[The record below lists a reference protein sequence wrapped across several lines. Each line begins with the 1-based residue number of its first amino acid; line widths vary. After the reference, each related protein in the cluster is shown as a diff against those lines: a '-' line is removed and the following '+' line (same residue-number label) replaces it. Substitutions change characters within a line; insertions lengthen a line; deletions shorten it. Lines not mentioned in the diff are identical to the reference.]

1 MYKAKP
7 QGGCFML
14 VLKDIYKDYY
24 VAKKPLHVLKG
35 LNLTFPK
42 QQFITILGP
51 SGCGKTT
58 LLNLIGGLDKY
69 TSGDLI
75 IEGKSTKE
83 FKDKDWDAYRNHR
96 VGFVFQSYNLIPH
109 LNVLEN
115 VEISLTLSGM
125 ASSECREKAKQ
136 ELINVGLESE
146 LYKRPNQL
154 SGGQLQRVAIAR
166 ALVND
171 PSIVL
176 ADEPTGALDSKTSD
190 QVIGILKEISKTR
203 LVIMVTHNE
212 NIAKRFSD
220 RIIRMLD
227 GKITSDT
234 DEKINKDKHK
244 AKEPTEMEK
253 NKGTSMSFLTALKNS
268 YKNILTK
275 KGRTVLTALAG
286 SLGIIGI
293 GLVAAVSNGFQ
304 GYINRLE
311 RDTMAHYPIAV
322 FAQTMDMKA
331 GIKRPDRTTEFPE
344 GEEIIVYNENDYQ
357 QTPITIT
364 NNRIT
369 PEFLEL
375 VEDLKKDGLAASTMV
390 NYPTQMQILAKP
402 PTDNARTVVWP
413 YYVSVTPLPFGVF
426 TQLPGDEAYISEF
439 YDLIGENSKFATER
453 NEIMFVV
460 DTYNRISV
468 QALERMGI
476 VDNSSSIQKL
486 DFNDIIGRQFKMVS
500 NNEIYKKALGN
511 IDDYVVLDFMG
522 QPRTIEKYRFQNP
535 QQLFDDPLVGEMLT
549 ITGILRAKEGIQFEM
564 LAPGLVYTQELN
576 QYMHETNKHN
586 DIAKA
591 QVNNVVI
598 RNPNITEE
606 NINTAIEFYQ
616 AQTDWS
622 GAKPVTPTTIRIDRF
637 LNNLKIYGVNI
648 EDISSENTIYET
660 MLTELLN
667 ATYSPVESIA
677 IFAKDAD
684 AKKEIKARIDE
695 YNATRE
701 DEKDKII
708 IFDAVEFFSNS
719 LATMVDIIS
728 IVLIVF
734 TSISLVVSG
743 FLIGI
748 ITYVSV
754 IERIKEI
761 GILRAI
767 GARKKDISRLF
778 NAETFIIGLLAGV
791 IGVVMTYLLSIP
803 INIILNNIF
812 PDQHIGRIAFLAPLA
827 AIALIV
833 FNVLL
838 TVTAG
843 LIPSKIAA
851 NKDPVVAL
859 RTE

>member
-1 MYKAKP
+1 
-7 QGGCFML
+7 ML

-42 QQFITILGP
+42 QQFVTILGP

-83 FKDKDWDAYRNHR
+83 FKDRDWDAYRNHR

-109 LNVLEN
+109 LSVIEN

-125 ASSECREKAKQ
+125 GSSERREKAKQ
-136 ELINVGLESE
+136 ALLSVDLESE

-171 PSIVL
+171 PSIIL
-176 ADEPTGALDSKTSD
+176 ADEPTGALDSETSE
-190 QVIGILKEISKTR
+190 QVMKILKEISKTR
-203 LVIMVTHNE
+203 LVVMVTHNE
-212 NIAKRFSD
+212 DIAKRYSD
-220 RIIRMLD
+220 RVIRMLD
-227 GKITSDT
+227 GRITSDT
-234 DEKINKDKHK
+234 DEAQSKKERKV
-244 AKEPTEMEK
+244 KEPTETEK

-275 KGRTVLTALAG
+275 KGRTVFTALAG

-304 GYINRLE
+304 NYINRLE
-311 RDTMAHYPIAV
+311 RETMANYPIAV
-322 FAQTMDMKA
+322 FAQTMDMQA
-331 GIKRPDRTTEFPE
+331 GIKKPDKNTEYPD
-344 GEEIIVYNENDYQ
+344 GEEIVVYNEND
-357 QTPITIT
+357 TETTRITIT

-369 PEFLEL
+369 SEFLDL
-375 VEDLKKDGLAASTMV
+375 VDGLKEDGLAASTMV

-402 PTDNARTVVWP
+402 PTDNARTVQWP

-426 TQLPGDEAYISEF
+426 TQLPGDEAYITEF
-439 YDLIGENSKFATER
+439 YDVIGKDSKFATER
-453 NEIMFVV
+453 NEIMFVL
-460 DTYNRISV
+460 DKYNRISV

-476 VDNSSSIQKL
+476 VDNSANVQKL
-486 DFNDIIGRQFKMVS
+486 NFDDIIGREFKMVH
-500 NNEIYKKALGN
+500 NDDIYKKALGN

-535 QQLFDDPLVGEMLT
+535 QYLYDDPTVGEMLK
-549 ITGILRAKEGIQFEM
+549 ITGILRPKPGIQFEM
-564 LAPGLVYTQELN
+564 LAPGMVYTQALN
-576 QYMHETNKHN
+576 KYMHETNKHN
-586 DIAKA
+586 KVAKA

-598 RNPNITEE
+598 REANITAE
-606 NINTAIEFYQ
+606 NINTAIEFYS
-616 AQTDWS
+616 ATTDWS
-622 GAKPVTPTTIRIDRF
+622 GVKPVNPTTIRIDKF
-637 LNNLKIYGVNI
+637 LSNLKIYGVDLA
-648 EDISSENTIYET
+648 DISKDNAIYET
-660 MLTELLN
+660 LLKELLN
-667 ATYSPVESIA
+667 TAYSPVESVA
-677 IFAKDAD
+677 IFAKDGD
-684 AKKEIKARIDE
+684 SKKEIKARINE
-695 YNATRE
+695 YNNTRE
-701 DEKDKII
+701 DEKDKIV
-708 IFDAVEFFSNS
+708 IFDAVEFVTDSI
-719 LATMVDIIS
+719 ATMIDVVS

-754 IERIKEI
+754 IERTKEI

-791 IGVVMTYLLSIP
+791 IGVGTTYILSIP
-803 INIILNNIF
+803 INVILNNLF
-812 PDQHIGRIAFLAPLA
+812 PEQNIGQIAFLVPLA
-827 AIALIV
+827 ALALIV
-833 FNVLL
+833 FNILL

-843 LIPSKIAA
+843 LIPSKMAA

>member
-1 MYKAKP
+1 
-7 QGGCFML
+7 ML

-42 QQFITILGP
+42 QQFVTILGP

-109 LNVLEN
+109 LSVIEN

-125 ASSECREKAKQ
+125 GSAERREKAKQ
-136 ELINVGLESE
+136 ALLSVDLESE
-146 LYKRPNQL
+146 LYKKPNQL

-190 QVIGILKEISKTR
+190 QVINILKEISKTR

-212 NIAKRFSD
+212 DIAKRFSD

-227 GKITSDT
+227 GRIISDT
-234 DEKINKDKHK
+234 DEEQGKKKRQI
-244 AKEPTEMEK
+244 KEPTEMEK
-253 NKGTSMSFLTALKNS
+253 NKGTAMSFVTALKNS

-304 GYINRLE
+304 NYINRLE
-311 RDTMAHYPIAV
+311 RDTMANYPIAV
-322 FAQTMDMKA
+322 FAQTMDMQA
-331 GIKRPDRTTEFPE
+331 GIKRPDKTTEYPE
-344 GEEIIVYNENDYQ
+344 GEEIIVYNENDN
-357 QTPITIT
+357 QTTRITIT

-369 PEFLEL
+369 SEFLDL
-375 VEDLKKDGLAASTMV
+375 VDGLKKDGLASSTMV

-402 PTDNARTVVWP
+402 PTDSARTVQWP

-426 TQLPGDEAYISEF
+426 TQLPGDEAYITEF
-439 YDLIGENSKFATER
+439 YDVIGKDSKFATER
-453 NEIMFVV
+453 NEIMFVL
-460 DTYNRISV
+460 DKYNRISV

-476 VDNSSSIQKL
+476 VDNSATLEKL
-486 DFNDIIGRQFKMVS
+486 NFDDIIGLEFKMVH
-500 NNEIYKKALGN
+500 NNEIYKKAPGN
-511 IDDYVVLDFMG
+511 IDDYVVTDFMG
-522 QPRTIEKYRFQNP
+522 NARTIEKYRFQNP
-535 QQLFDDPLVGEMLT
+535 QQLYDDPAVGEMLK
-549 ITGILRAKEGIQFEM
+549 ITGILRPKPEIKFEM
-564 LAPGLVYTQELN
+564 LAPGMVYTQALN
-576 QYMHETNKHN
+576 QYMHDTNKHN

-591 QVNNVVI
+591 QVNNIVI
-598 RNPNITEE
+598 RNPNVTAE
-606 NINTAIEFYQ
+606 NITTAIEFYN
-616 AQTDWS
+616 AATDWS
-622 GAKPVTPTTIRIDRF
+622 GAKPLTPTTIRVDKY
-637 LNNLKIYGVNI
+637 LSNLKIYGVDFT
-648 EDISSENTIYET
+648 DISTENTIYET
-660 MLTELLN
+660 LLTEFLN

-677 IFAKDAD
+677 IFAKDSET
-684 AKKEIKARIDE
+684 KKQIKARIDE
-695 YNATRE
+695 YNNIRT
-701 DEKDKII
+701 DEKDKIV
-708 IFDAVEFFSNS
+708 IFDAVEFITDS
-719 LATMVDIIS
+719 LGTMVDIVS

-754 IERIKEI
+754 IERTKEI

-778 NAETFIIGLLAGV
+778 NAETFIIGLLAGI
-791 IGVVMTYLLSIP
+791 IGVGTTYLLSLP
-803 INIILNNIF
+803 INLILNNLF
-812 PDQHIGRIAFLAPLA
+812 PEQNIGQIAFLAPLA
-827 AIALIV
+827 AVALIV
-833 FNVLL
+833 FNILL